1 MALYYRTEY
10 RIGNR
15 GRICRSYTGLAAFG
29 AIVFDLGFGLIFE
42 LVTAVIG
49 LSLRLVC
56 MALCGRPPAAKIV
69 EHACRRSRD
78 CSRGAD
84 LSLRGA
90 P

>member
-56 MALCGRPPAAKIV
+56 MAL
-69 EHACRRSRD
+69 SRASS
-78 CSRGAD
+78 CCENRGAR
-84 LSLRGA
+84 LSAVSRLFSRC
-90 P
+90 